1 MPEDED
7 LEWEAPPRPVHGQ
20 DALPDPQVSSVL
32 AAAVSPDKWH
42 ISDDRVWLVRQH
54 RKPRRRLFFPFE
66 VTDAPVS
73 PHRLGP
79 GRFTKF
85 RFMDKNSTTNDGKF
99 NKLADTWSKGKR
111 SGRLK
116 GCWIGTTRFRIALTT
131 RKELKQ
137 LEKEIPFHLI
147 PDEEREG
154 HREALMK
161 EWSTWIRYGAVVLL
175 DIEASRAVEAQVSP
189 SRILQTRVC
198 YRNKNAAYPWMPVK
212 HKARLVCRGDQ
223 DPDLTTL
230 RRGAPYMSRA
240 GMFCLLQIAASSPGW
255 FLFNSDIT
263 GAFLQGDQSMAARK
277 EALYL
282 RPPRE
287 GLPGVHHKQLMLVV
301 RGIFGLAN
309 SPRLFWRHLRD
320 SLLKMGFRQS
330 TLDRAM
336 FFYYKDE
343 RLILALGAHADDL
356 LGAGE
361 PGADESLDQIR
372 NTFDFG
378 AWAHSR
384 TDEVLE
390 NGGKQIRQKPDGS
403 IWLSEVDQGH
413 QCHTYPQVEVF
424 NAQCTAL
431 GFRAGGTIR
440 SVGGCLHWV
449 VGQTRPNLAA
459 GTSLHVSGQP
469 TVDSLMQ
476 LN

>member
-1 MPEDED
+1 
-7 LEWEAPPRPVHGQ
+7 
-20 DALPDPQVSSVL
+20 
-32 AAAVSPDKWH
+32 
-42 ISDDRVWLVRQH
+42 
-54 RKPRRRLFFPFE
+54 
-66 VTDAPVS
+66 
-73 PHRLGP
+73 
-79 GRFTKF
+79 
-85 RFMDKNSTTNDGKF
+85 
-99 NKLADTWSKGKR
+99 
-111 SGRLK
+111 
-116 GCWIGTTRFRIALTT
+116 
-131 RKELKQ
+131 
-137 LEKEIPFHLI
+137 
-147 PDEEREG
+147 
-154 HREALMK
+154 
-161 EWSTWIRYGAVVLL
+161 
-175 DIEASRAVEAQVSP
+175 
-189 SRILQTRVC
+189 
-198 YRNKNAAYPWMPVK
+198 
-212 HKARLVCRGDQ
+212 
-223 DPDLTTL
+223 
-230 RRGAPYMSRA
+230 
-240 GMFCLLQIAASSPGW
+240 MFCLLQIAASSPGW

-287 GLPGVHHKQLMLVV
+287 GLPGVHPKQLTLVV

-459 GTSLHVSGQP
+459 GTSLHMSGQP